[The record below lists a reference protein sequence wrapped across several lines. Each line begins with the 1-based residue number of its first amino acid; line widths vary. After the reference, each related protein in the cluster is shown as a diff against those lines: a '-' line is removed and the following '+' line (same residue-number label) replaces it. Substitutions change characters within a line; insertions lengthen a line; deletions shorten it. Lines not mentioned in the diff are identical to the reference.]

1 MSAGDT
7 AYRVEALGPATWDAY
22 AALLERHNGV
32 FGGCWCTWF
41 HTMVA
46 DKPRE
51 AGKNRE
57 LKEERVHRGTSHAA
71 VVLKGDE
78 AVAWA
83 QYGPPVELPNVYHRK
98 ELVESGDPAPDWRI
112 TCMFVGKGHRRQG
125 LLRVALQ
132 GALDLIAQA
141 GGGVVEAYPH
151 ETTPGKRQSVLYSG
165 TRAMF
170 EDAGF
175 AFIRPKGKNN
185 TVMRRVVPSARG

>member
-98 ELVESGDPAPDWRI
+98 ELEESGDPAPDWRI
-112 TCMFVGKGHRRQG
+112 VAYEDGWLDAPRRHVQ
-125 LLRVALQ
+125 RVAALRNA
-132 GALDLIAQA
+132 GAAHTPAPLLADACTAPGAQ
-141 GGGVVEAYPH
+141 H
-151 ETTPGKRQSVLYSG
+151 PG
-165 TRAMF
+165 
-170 EDAGF
+170 
-175 AFIRPKGKNN
+175 
-185 TVMRRVVPSARG
+185 RVGPAEGARSHS